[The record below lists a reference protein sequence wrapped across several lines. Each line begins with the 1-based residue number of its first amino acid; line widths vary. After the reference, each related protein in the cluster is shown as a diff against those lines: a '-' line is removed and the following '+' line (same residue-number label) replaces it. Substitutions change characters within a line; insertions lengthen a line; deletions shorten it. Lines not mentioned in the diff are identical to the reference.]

1 MTRQQ
6 FMAAFITAPLGVLFG
21 CAKRQQIDT
30 TPTHIVPHEPRE
42 SFDELLRKH
51 YAPSIIDIQRE
62 QLNSA
67 MSQRDEHCMDA
78 WSYVNGNN
86 HDGRTIPI
94 RFTGRFETR

>member
-30 TPTHIVPHEPRE
+30 MPTHIVPHEPRE
-42 SFDELLRKH
+42 SFDQLLRKH
-51 YAPSIIDIQRE
+51 YAPSIMDIQRE
-62 QLNSA
+62 QLNRA
-67 MSQRDEHCMDA
+67 MRPRNEHYTDA
-78 WSYVNGNN
+78 WSYINGHH

-94 RFTGRFETR
+94 NFTGRFETR